1 MSPFSAVVPGRTQ
14 RLGPVSANNKMV
26 KHKNKWWE
34 IKTIKTRKHFSESGQ
49 DYLHSTGKP
58 GDKWIN
64 YL

>member
-1 MSPFSAVVPGRTQ
+1 MSPFSAVVPGKTQ

-49 DYLHSTGKP
+49 DYRHSTAKP
-58 GDKWIN
+58 GDEWIN
-64 YL
+64 